1 MKGKIILLSL
11 VFFIMGTSC
20 AETSESEISFS
31 QTEEVITTST
41 SILTST
47 SSIRTTESIKTTTIE
62 IQTTESAELIERQIV
77 EDVCNAIYGNYYE
90 KSVIDD
96 TIMHLTDSAEKLSE
110 RVMGE
115 ITSEEDAIEKAR
127 AVLIELGVSDWIE
140 RTESE
145 FIEIDGEK
153 VKYQRSNEPYSVA
166 FYDEY
171 DACRVVPNPPAGI
184 TEDGRGID
192 TPALPPYVIMR
203 ISDGKVLGVFV

>member
-1 MKGKIILLSL
+1 
-11 VFFIMGTSC
+11 MGTSC
-20 AETSESEISFS
+20 AETSESEISFG
-31 QTEEVITTST
+31 QTEEIVTTETST
-41 SILTST
+41 STSG
-47 SSIRTTESIKTTTIE
+47 IQTTESSETTTIE

-77 EDVCNAIYGNYYE
+77 EDVCNTIYDNYYE

-127 AVLIELGVSDWIE
+127 AVLIELGVSGWIE

-153 VKYQRSNEPYSVA
+153 VKYQRTSEPYSVT

-171 DACRVVPNPPAGI
+171 NACWVMPNPPCGI